1 MKTHT
6 LNHAHMMRYLLVSP
20 AFCFLLFFSLQLQ
33 AQAIKT
39 DNLRWS
45 VSKFYNEEIAE
56 TSTNASVFESTPQKV
71 TWIQK
76 NGARVY
82 EFEITG
88 TDGSWPD
95 VTGDGEFTCN
105 ILFRGNSGTIKFSRR
120 QGVTTIETN
129 IQVDGKNILPYTF
142 TVIAISEL

>member
-1 MKTHT
+1 M
-6 LNHAHMMRYLLVSP
+6 VSP
-20 AFCFLLFFSLQLQ
+20 ALCFLLSISFQLQ

-45 VSKFYNEEIAE
+45 VDKFYNEEIAE
-56 TSTNASVFESTPQKV
+56 TVTNSSVFETTPQKV
-71 TWIQK
+71 TWLQK

-105 ILFRGNSGTIKFSRR
+105 VLFRGNSGTIKFSRK

-129 IQVDGKNILPYTF
+129 ILVDGKNILPYTF
-142 TVIAISEL
+142 TVGTISEL